1 MRVGDLVRYKGVYD
15 GTLSTIGVV
24 VGKCSMIGSDNYFYI
39 QWANGEK
46 FPESRLYLE
55 LVIL

>member
-1 MRVGDLVRYKGVYD
+1 MRVGDLVRYKGAHD
-15 GTLSTIGVV
+15 NGIGVV

-39 QWANGEK
+39 QWANGER